1 MRKNTI
7 VLCGNLPFT
16 QLQAFEAVAR
26 LGSFI
31 AARTELGGPNV
42 SRHVA
47 DRENRLGKK
56 LLLRSPRGALTPEGQ
71 LLFGYL
77 TRSFEQIRRLMG
89 AIEAGSLEPESIHL
103 LLHEALF
110 APPGSQTGRFKP

>member
-1 MRKNTI
+1 LRKNTI
-7 VLCGNLPFT
+7 VLRGNLPFT
-16 QLQAFEAVAR
+16 QLQAFEAVVR
-26 LGSFI
+26 LGSFN
-31 AARTELGGPNV
+31 AARTELEGSNV

-47 DRENRLGKK
+47 DLEHRLGKK

-89 AIEAGSLEPESIHL
+89 AIEAGSLEPESVHL
-103 LLHEALF
+103 LLQEALF
-110 APPGSQTGRFKP
+110 APTGPPGPRFRP